1 MNSMPP
7 EAGLA
12 EAGLVAPG
20 LGATGLVAS
29 GLAEAGPLQRFVA
42 ELLAADGAL
51 VEAIEPEGLEAVV
64 PPALQRTL
72 GVPELCRLGFG
83 ATLPEA
89 ATRVGIESDW
99 LERCARVMGERG
111 RWSRSVL
118 DASANLGDAAAVL
131 AHELTLDNATFR
143 LVAARPAWTRYLVF
157 DLRYTAISD
166 EKRDGVLR
174 LMVNLATGALPD
186 AVLERLTPWLGDA
199 GTDVLVPDDAML
211 PAGWDRAR
219 VLDVLQRAVQPRLTK
234 ALASFERGL
243 RRRLARDQD
252 RLHAY
257 HNDLYREAMR
267 RAAVAAEGDAAWQR
281 EQSRIAAVSREYRA
295 KLDDLEHKY
304 ALRVSLEWIRTL
316 ELVMPVVRLEVLVR
330 RRKAERVVW
339 LDWNRL
345 ARRLESPV
353 CEDNF
358 APERPRLAC
367 DDAVHLVS
375 ASGLAPCAGCGKPYC
390 RACHRNGCPKCGRV

>member
-1 MNSMPP
+1 MNSM
-7 EAGLA
+7 LA
-12 EAGLVAPG
+12 EP
-20 LGATGLVAS
+20 
-29 GLAEAGPLQRFVA
+29 GPLQRFVA
-42 ELLAADGAL
+42 ELLTAEGGL

-64 PPALQRTL
+64 PPSLQQAL

-89 ATRVGIESDW
+89 AARVGIESDW
-99 LERCARVMGERG
+99 LERCGRAMGERG
-111 RWSRSVL
+111 RWSRRVL
-118 DASANLGDAAAVL
+118 DASAGLGDAEAAL
-131 AHELTLDNATFR
+131 GHELALDNATFR
-143 LVAARPAWTRYLVF
+143 LVAARPAWTRYPVF

-174 LMVNLATGALPD
+174 CIVNLATGALPD
-186 AVLERLTPWLGDA
+186 AVLERITPWLDDA
-199 GTDVLVPDDAML
+199 EIPGSSPETGAVPPDDWVL
-211 PAGWDRAR
+211 PPDWERAR
-219 VLDVLQRAVQPRLTK
+219 VLDVLRRAVPPRL
-234 ALASFERGL
+234 ALALAPFERGL

-267 RAAVAAEGDAAWQR
+267 RAAGAVESDPMFQR
-281 EQSRIAAVSREYRA
+281 EQLRISAIGREYRA
-295 KLDDLEHKY
+295 KLDDLGHKY
-304 ALRVSLEWIRTL
+304 ALRVALEWIRTL

-345 ARRLESPV
+345 ARRLEPPP
-353 CEDNF
+353 CEDSF

-375 ASGLAPCAGCGKPYC
+375 AGGLAACLGCGKAYC
-390 RACHRNGCPKCGRV
+390 RACHHGGCPKCGRA